1 MRGARGLSILRARPM
16 QKFLRYLAPNL
27 VTSTGLLFGL
37 LSLVSTS
44 EGRFVDA
51 GWLIIWAVML
61 DRMDGLVA
69 RTFRATSPFGV
80 QMDSFADAINFGV
93 APAFL
98 VYSMLTSVPALG
110 FIDGFGRTL
119 LLGACALWV
128 LATVFR
134 LAKFNVV
141 AESEAPPDVFLGVPT
156 TLAAGLLVI
165 WVLVLLKYTAPET
178 VLGEPE
184 AFWGPRLYG
193 GLQLTMGAWS
203 YLPATM
209 LLGAFLMASNLPQ
222 PKLKPH
228 KQKVLSVIIMVG
240 AASGF
245 LFAFLRFM
253 PDYMALL
260 PSTWLAIALVWSV
273 LSPNARQ
280 IPSPPF
286 LPK

>member
-1 MRGARGLSILRARPM
+1 MPRI
-16 QKFLRYLAPNL
+16 LRYLAPNL
-27 VTSTGLLFGL
+27 VTMTGLIFGL
-37 LSLVSTS
+37 MSMVATS
-44 EGRFVDA
+44 EARFVDA

-69 RTFRATSPFGV
+69 RTLDATSPFGV
-80 QMDSFADAINFGV
+80 QMDSFADAINFGI
-93 APAFL
+93 APSFL
-98 VYSMLTSVPALG
+98 VYTMLTSVPALG
-110 FIDGFGRTL
+110 FEEGFGRGL

-165 WVLVLLKYTAPET
+165 WVLVLLEYTAPQT
-178 VLGEPE
+178 ALGDPS
-184 AFWGPRLYG
+184 AFWGPRLFG
-193 GLQLTMGAWS
+193 GLEFTLGAWS
-203 YLPATM
+203 YLPAAM

-222 PKLKPH
+222 PKLKPK
-228 KQKVLSVIIMVG
+228 KQKLLTVIILVG
-240 AASGF
+240 ASSGF
-245 LFAFLRFM
+245 LFAFMRFM

-260 PSTWLAIALVWSV
+260 PSTWLTVALVWSV
-273 LSPNARQ
+273 VSPKARQ

>member
-1 MRGARGLSILRARPM
+1 M
-16 QKFLRYLAPNL
+16 QRFLRYLAPNL
-27 VTSTGLLFGL
+27 VTSTGLIFGL
-37 LSLVSTS
+37 LSLVATS
-44 EGRFVDA
+44 DGRFVDA
-51 GWLIIWAVML
+51 GWFIIWAVML

-69 RTFRATSPFGV
+69 RTLRATSPFGI

-93 APAFL
+93 APSFL
-98 VYSMLTSVPALG
+98 VYTMLSSVPSLG
-110 FIDGFGRTL
+110 FEDGFGRTL

-156 TLAAGLLVI
+156 TLAAGVLVI
-165 WVLVLLKYTAPET
+165 WVLVLLKYTAPASM
-178 VLGEPE
+178 LGDPE
-184 AFWGPRLYG
+184 AFWGPRLFG
-193 GLQLTMGAWS
+193 GLEFGLGAWS
-203 YLPATM
+203 YLPAAM

-222 PKLKPH
+222 PKLKPA
-228 KQKVLSVIIMVG
+228 KQKLLTVFIITG

-245 LFAFLRFM
+245 LFAFMRFM

-273 LSPNARQ
+273 VSSKARQ
-280 IPSPPF
+280 IPAPPF

>member
-1 MRGARGLSILRARPM
+1 MAR
-16 QKFLRYLAPNL
+16 FLRYLAPNL
-27 VTSTGLLFGL
+27 VTSVGLLFGL
-37 LSLVSTS
+37 MSLVATS
-44 EGRFVDA
+44 EARFVDA

-69 RTFRATSPFGV
+69 RSLRATSPFGI

-98 VYSMLTSVPALG
+98 VFTMLTRVPALG
-110 FIDGFGRTL
+110 FGDGFGRIL
-119 LLGACALWV
+119 LLGACGLWV

-141 AESEAPPDVFLGVPT
+141 AESDDGPDVFLGVPT

-165 WVLVLLKYTAPET
+165 WVLVLLKYTTPET
-178 VLGEPE
+178 VLGAPD
-184 AFWGPRLYG
+184 AFRGPRVFG
-193 GLQLTMGAWS
+193 GLEFSMGAWS
-203 YLPATM
+203 YLPAAM

-222 PKLKPH
+222 PKLKPARY
-228 KQKVLSVIIMVG
+228 KPLTVVIIVG
-240 AASGF
+240 ALSGF
-245 LFAFLRFM
+245 LFAFIRFM

-260 PSTWLAIALVWSV
+260 PSTWVLVALVWSL
-273 LSPNARQ
+273 LSPRARQ
-280 IPSPPF
+280 IAPPSF

>member
-1 MRGARGLSILRARPM
+1 MPR
-16 QKFLRYLAPNL
+16 FLRYLAPNL

-37 LSLVSTS
+37 LSLVATS
-44 EGRFVDA
+44 DGRFVDA
-51 GWLIIWAVML
+51 GWLITWAVML

-69 RTFRATSPFGV
+69 RTFKATSPFGV

-98 VYSMLTSVPALG
+98 VYTMLSAVPALG
-110 FIDGFGRTL
+110 FEGGFGRVL

-141 AESEAPPDVFLGVPT
+141 AESESPPDVFLGVPT

-178 VLGEPE
+178 VLGDPE
-184 AFWGPRLYG
+184 AFRGPRVFG
-193 GLQLTMGAWS
+193 GLELTVGAWS
-203 YLPATM
+203 YLPAAM

-222 PKLKPH
+222 PKLKPA
-228 KQKVLSVIIMVG
+228 KRKLLTVIIITG
-240 AASGF
+240 AVSGF
-245 LFAFLRFM
+245 LFAFIRFM

-260 PSTWLAIALVWSV
+260 PSTWLLIALVWSV
-273 LSPNARQ
+273 VSPKARQ

-286 LPK
+286 LPEA